1 MMNSSSYRTS
11 YMHYARAGILKGMG
25 KFCRQF
31 LWKSKLVL
39 KNQSRVDICNDL
51 YA

>member
-1 MMNSSSYRTS
+1 MNSSSYRTS
-11 YMHYARAGILKGMG
+11 YMQYARAGLMNAMG

-39 KNQSRVDICNDL
+39 RNTSQVNICSDL

>member
-1 MMNSSSYRTS
+1 MNSSSYRTS
-11 YMHYARAGILKGMG
+11 YMQYARAGILKGMG

-39 KNQSRVDICNDL
+39 KNQSQVDICNDL

>member
-1 MMNSSSYRTS
+1 MGSSSYRTA
-11 YMHYARAGILKGMG
+11 YMHYARAGLMNDMG
-25 KFCRQF
+25 KFCRRF

-39 KNQSRVDICNDL
+39 RNGSRVNICSDL